1 LPQEQFLFFCS
12 EKPVTKNQSESHN
25 ELMARERIFSWLQ
38 GYLSPTRVQ
47 HRFPPTLAIGEHP
60 LRNFCSRDGPSFKQE
75 NVLNAFP
82 AMQFS
87 EAMKPLGSE
96 GEAGQ

>member
-1 LPQEQFLFFCS
+1 VFNTDFRQPSQLENMS
-12 EKPVTKNQSESHN
+12 YG
-25 ELMARERIFSWLQ
+25 I
-38 GYLSPTRVQ
+38 
-47 HRFPPTLAIGEHP
+47 LAAATG
-60 LRNFCSRDGPSFKQE
+60 LAFKQE
-75 NVLNAFP
+75 NVLNDFP